1 LRPKAENKNALP
13 EEGPV
18 AGGISGSK
26 RFLEHENPLKM
37 HVLSINVVSI
47 TAQIYNALHMQSKKG
62 RLLAYWD
69 IAFFGLFLMLD
80 ALENDNLDSF

>member
-1 LRPKAENKNALP
+1 
-13 EEGPV
+13 
-18 AGGISGSK
+18 
-26 RFLEHENPLKM
+26 M